1 MTKCEWCGKEFEST
15 DGDIMCSQEC
25 GSAWKRNE
33 IMEELRYEDEQH
45 EAEGEEE

>member
-1 MTKCEWCGKEFEST
+1 MTKCEWCGKEFESL

-33 IMEELRYEDEQH
+33 IMQELQH
-45 EAEGEEE
+45 EGPEFEGEEE